1 MKDERFRVLS
11 EKFHFSG
18 FRKWQE
24 EIIDTLLTGRD
35 VVVVMPTGS
44 GKSLCY
50 QLPALLLE
58 GVTLVI
64 SPLIA
69 LMKDQVD
76 GLVENQISATFINSV
91 LTPSEQGQ
99 RLREI
104 QQGGYKLVYIAP
116 ERFRNPGFMEGIQSC
131 RVSLFAVDE
140 AHCVSEWGHDF
151 RPDYLRLKGV
161 VEKLGHPP
169 VAALTATATPDVR
182 RDIITQLGLRQ
193 PVAFVAGFDRPNLRF
208 QVKSVEGEKD
218 KIDAILGLLK
228 KEAQSGIIYAAT
240 RKNVETLTLALRS
253 NGYKAGSYHAG
264 MEMESR
270 KFVQDSFMEGTLPVV
285 VATNAFGMGI
295 DKADLRFVVHYDI
308 PGSPEAYYQEVGRA
322 GRDGKPATCLL
333 LFNYA
338 DTFTQEFF
346 IDGSYPARDMIERAY
361 EVLCDIGTDEIEM
374 TQKTLAERLGRKKSN
389 EMAVSSC
396 LKILEK
402 AGYIER
408 GSDGEHQARVTLRI
422 EPEELRRQVEG
433 KSKYQKEIVN
443 YCLDVLDG
451 SKDKT
456 LLVDLDVMAE
466 NLDLAL
472 EQLRRHLS
480 ALHQA
485 GSIEYRPPFRGR
497 GLKILSRVPVSK
509 LNINFQEIERRSLF
523 ERNKLRRMIDYA
535 YTDQCL
541 RRFILEYFGE
551 RNTSN
556 NCDNCSNCLDEGE
569 THTST
574 PLESPANFGR
584 DDINKASLR
593 ARRPS
598 GLAAIPSRK
607 GGVKAPPFLTGFTKK
622 ETIIKGKPPEKFP
635 EKLGLPFHEDL
646 FASLKEM
653 RFKIAQ
659 ASDLPAFV
667 IFHDRTLRTISQRLP
682 QTTSELLAIKGC
694 GEYKVSAYGDQTLEV
709 IRAYLKGHPE
719 AKPLSEP
726 LSKHDGSAT
735 IRPVLKKPSGG
746 STVEITWM
754 LWEKGG
760 TLEEISR
767 KRGITPSTITEHLV
781 QLIDGGR
788 SIDLSRILSKER
800 IALVEEA
807 IARAGSERLA
817 PIKALLPQNVS
828 YDEIRL
834 VVGQYVKNAKSENKK
849 T

>member
-1 MKDERFRVLS
+1 MKDERFRILN
-11 EKFHFSG
+11 EKFHFSD
-18 FRKWQE
+18 FRKWQG
-24 EIIDTLLTGRD
+24 EIIDTLLTRRD

-50 QLPALLLE
+50 QLPALLLD
-58 GVTLVI
+58 GVTLVV

-76 GLVENQISATFINSV
+76 GLVENQVPATFINSV

-104 QQGGYKLVYIAP
+104 QQGRYKLIYIAP

-193 PVAFVAGFDRPNLRF
+193 PIAFVAGFDRPNLRF
-208 QVKSVEGEKD
+208 QVKQVEGEED
-218 KIDAILGLLK
+218 KIGAILGLLK
-228 KEAQSGIIYAAT
+228 RGTQRGIIYAAT
-240 RKNVETLTLALRS
+240 RKNAETVTRALQS
-253 NGYKAGSYHAG
+253 MGYKAGSYHAG

-270 KFVQDSFMEGTLPVV
+270 KFVQDRFMEGTLPVV

-308 PGSPEAYYQEVGRA
+308 PGSIEAYYQEVGRA

-346 IDGSYPARDMIERAY
+346 IDGSYPSSDMIERVY

-374 TQKTLAERLGRKKSN
+374 TQKTLAGRLGRKKSN

-402 AGYIER
+402 GGYIER

-456 LLVDLDVMAE
+456 LLVDMDVMAE
-466 NLDLAL
+466 NLSLAP
-472 EQLRRHLS
+472 EQLRRHFS
-480 ALHQA
+480 TLHQA
-485 GSIEYRPPFRGR
+485 GSMEYRPPFRGR

-523 ERNKLRRMIDYA
+523 ERKKLRKMIDYA

-541 RRFILEYFGE
+541 RRYILEYFGE
-551 RNTSN
+551 RNTTNS
-556 NCDNCSNCLDEGE
+556 CDNCSTCLDESE
-569 THTST
+569 TRMFT
-574 PLESPANFGR
+574 PVESPAIFGR
-584 DDINKASLR
+584 DDTNKSPLR
-593 ARRPS
+593 ARKPS

-607 GGVKAPPFLTGFTKK
+607 GGVKAPSFLTGFTRK
-622 ETIIKGKPPEKFP
+622 ERGSKGKPPEKFP
-635 EKLGLPFHEDL
+635 EKLGLPCHEDL

-653 RFKIAQ
+653 RLKLAQ
-659 ASDLPAFV
+659 ASNLPPFV
-667 IFHDRTLRTISQRLP
+667 IFHDRTLRAISQRLP

-709 IRAYLKGHPE
+709 VRAYLKGHPE
-719 AKPLSEP
+719 AKPLSE
-726 LSKHDGSAT
+726 HDEAVAM
-735 IRPVLKKPSGG
+735 RPVLKKLSGG

-760 TLEEISR
+760 TLEEIAR
-767 KRGITPSTITEHLV
+767 KRGLTPSTIIEHLV
-781 QLIDGGR
+781 QLIDEGR
-788 SIDLSRILSKER
+788 SIDLNRILSKER
-800 IALVEEA
+800 IALIEEA
-807 IARAGSERLA
+807 IVRAGSERLA
-817 PIKALLPQNVS
+817 PIKALLPQDVS
-828 YDEIRL
+828 YGEIRL
-834 VVGQYVKNAKSENKK
+834 VVGQYVQKAKGENKK

>member
-1 MKDERFRVLS
+1 MKDERFRVLR
-11 EKFHFSG
+11 EKFHFSD

-24 EIIDTLLTGRD
+24 EIIDTLLTRRD

-50 QLPALLLE
+50 QLPALLLD

-182 RDIITQLGLRQ
+182 RDIITQLGLLQ
-193 PVAFVAGFDRPNLRF
+193 PITFVAGFDRPNLRF
-208 QVKSVEGEKD
+208 QVKKVEGEAD

-228 KEAQSGIIYAAT
+228 KKAQNGIIYAAT
-240 RKNVETLTLALRS
+240 RKNVETLTSALRS
-253 NGYKAGSYHAG
+253 HGYKAGGYHAG

-270 KFVQDSFMEGTLPVV
+270 KFVQDRFMEGTLPVV

-308 PGSPEAYYQEVGRA
+308 PGSLEAYYQEVGRA

-346 IDGSYPARDMIERAY
+346 IDGNYPPRDTIERTY

-374 TQKTLAERLGRKKSN
+374 TQKALAERLGRTKSN

-402 AGYIER
+402 AGCIER
-408 GSDGEHQARVTLRI
+408 GSEGEHQARVTLRM
-422 EPEELRRQVEG
+422 EPEELQRQVEG
-433 KSKYQKEIVN
+433 KGKYQKEIVN

-466 NLDLAL
+466 NLNLAT
-472 EQLRRHLS
+472 EQLRRHFS
-480 ALHQA
+480 TLHQA
-485 GSIEYRPPFRGR
+485 GSMEYRPPFRGR
-497 GLKILSRVPVSK
+497 GLKILSRVPISK
-509 LNINFQEIERRSLF
+509 LNINFREIERRSLF
-523 ERNKLRRMIDYA
+523 ERNKLRKMIDYA

-551 RNTSN
+551 RITRNS
-556 NCDNCSNCLDEGE
+556 CDNCSNCLDERE
-569 THTST
+569 TYT
-574 PLESPANFGR
+574 F
-584 DDINKASLR
+584 R
-593 ARRPS
+593 ALP
-598 GLAAIPSRK
+598 
-607 GGVKAPPFLTGFTKK
+607 KK
-622 ETIIKGKPPEKFP
+622 ERTIKPPEKVP
-635 EKLGLPFHEDL
+635 EKLGLPCHEDL

-653 RFKIAQ
+653 RLKLAQ
-659 ASDLPAFV
+659 ASNLPPFV
-667 IFHDRTLRTISQRLP
+667 IFHDRTLRAICQRLP

-694 GEYKVSAYGDQTLEV
+694 GEYKVSAYGNQTFEV
-709 IRAYLKGHPE
+709 VRAYLKRHPE
-719 AKPLSEP
+719 AGPLSE
-726 LSKHDGSAT
+726 HDETVA

-760 TLEEISR
+760 ALEEIAR
-767 KRGITPSTITEHLV
+767 KRGLTPSTITEHLV
-781 QLIDGGR
+781 QLIDEGR
-788 SIDLSRILSKER
+788 SIDLNRILSKER
-800 IALVEEA
+800 IALIEEA
-807 IARAGSERLA
+807 IVRAGGERLA
-817 PIKALLPQNVS
+817 PIKALLPQDVS

-834 VVGQYVKNAKSENKK
+834 VVGQYVQKAKTQNKK

>member
-1 MKDERFRVLS
+1 MKDERFWVLR

-24 EIIDTLLTGRD
+24 EIIDTLLTRCD

-50 QLPALLLE
+50 QLPALLLD
-58 GVTLVI
+58 GVTLVV

-76 GLVENQISATFINSV
+76 GLVQNQVPATFINSV

-104 QQGGYKLVYIAP
+104 QQGRYKLVYIAP

-161 VEKLGHPP
+161 VERLSHPP

-193 PVAFVAGFDRPNLRF
+193 PVTFVAGFDRPNLRF
-208 QVKSVEGEKD
+208 QVKRVEGEAD

-228 KEAQSGIIYAAT
+228 KKAQMGIIYAAT

-253 NGYKAGSYHAG
+253 NGYKAGGYHAG

-270 KFVQDSFMEGTLPVV
+270 KFVQDRFMEGTLPVV

-308 PGSPEAYYQEVGRA
+308 PGSLEAYYQEVGRA

-346 IDGSYPARDMIERAY
+346 IDGSYPPRDMIERVY
-361 EVLCDIGTDEIEM
+361 QVLCGIGTDEIEM
-374 TQKTLAERLGRKKSN
+374 TQKALAERLGRTKSN
-389 EMAVSSC
+389 EMVVSSC

-408 GSDGEHQARVTLRI
+408 GSEGEHQARVTLRI
-422 EPEELRRQVEG
+422 EPEELQRQVEG

-466 NLDLAL
+466 NLNLAP

-480 ALHQA
+480 TLHQA
-485 GSIEYRPPFRGR
+485 GSMEYRPPFRGR
-497 GLKILSRVPVSK
+497 GLKILPRVPVSK

-523 ERNKLRRMIDYA
+523 ERKKLRKMIDYA

-541 RRFILEYFGE
+541 RGFILEYFGE
-551 RNTSN
+551 RITRNS
-556 NCDNCSNCLDEGE
+556 CDNCSNCLDEGE
-569 THTST
+569 THTLRAFT
-574 PLESPANFGR
+574 PLESPAIFGR

-593 ARRPS
+593 ARKPS

-607 GGVKAPPFLTGFTKK
+607 GGVKAPSFLTGFTKK
-622 ETIIKGKPPEKFP
+622 ERIIKGKSPEQSD
-635 EKLGLPFHEDL
+635 LPCHEDL

-653 RFKIAQ
+653 RLKLAQ
-659 ASDLPAFV
+659 ASNLPPFV
-667 IFHDRTLRTISQRLP
+667 IFHDRTLRAISQRLP

-709 IRAYLKGHPE
+709 VRTYLKGHPG
-719 AKPLSEP
+719 ARPLSE
-726 LSKHDGSAT
+726 HDGAVA
-735 IRPVLKKPSGG
+735 IRRVLKKPSGG

-760 TLEEISR
+760 ALEEIAR
-767 KRGITPSTITEHLV
+767 KRGLTPSTITEHLV
-781 QLIDGGR
+781 QLIDEGR
-788 SIDLSRILSKER
+788 SIDLNRILSKER
-800 IALVEEA
+800 IALIEEA
-807 IARAGSERLA
+807 IVRAGSERLA
-817 PIKALLPQNVS
+817 PIKALLPQDVS
-828 YDEIRL
+828 YEEIRL
-834 VVGQYVKNAKSENKK
+834 VIGQYLQKARGENKK
-849 T
+849 R